1 MLEKINL
8 GKELKRKEW
17 KEMRRPL
24 QHRLYELAQATYDA
38 GIPTIV
44 VFEGWD
50 ASGKCTS
57 VNLLTQRLDPR
68 GFKVWPVRA
77 ARTYEQNH
85 PWLWRFFY

>member
-24 QHRLYELAQATYDA
+24 QHRLYELAQAAYDT
-38 GIPTIV
+38 GIPTVV

-50 ASGKCTS
+50 ASGKGTS
-57 VNLLTQRLDPR
+57 INLLTQ
-68 GFKVWPVRA
+68 
-77 ARTYEQNH
+77 
-85 PWLWRFFY
+85 